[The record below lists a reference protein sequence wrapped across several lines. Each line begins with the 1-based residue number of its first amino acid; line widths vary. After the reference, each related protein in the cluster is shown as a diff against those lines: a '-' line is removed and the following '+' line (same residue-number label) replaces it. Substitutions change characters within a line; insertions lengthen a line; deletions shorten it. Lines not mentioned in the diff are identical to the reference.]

1 MVKGVEMTI
10 TDVLIV
16 LTLVAGGIFIA
27 GTIIHLIAEEIEYRR
42 WLMEVRDDTRTN

>member
-16 LTLVAGGIFIA
+16 LTLVASGIFIA
-27 GTIIHLIAEEIEYRR
+27 GTIIHLISEEIEYRR
-42 WLMEVRDDTRTN
+42 WLREVKDDTRTN